1 MSEPSSALPPSQGDE
16 QPKRRRGRPRSE
28 GLRREILRA
37 AADLLADRGVE
48 GTTVEAIADRAK
60 VGKQTIYRRWPTRAA
75 VLVDAFLNQQD
86 RSTGLPDSGSTRR
99 DLLQLLSATSEASN
113 APEFRRSVVGLAAAG
128 HSDEEVGVLFRERF
142 VAASR
147 VPIRTLL
154 ERATARG
161 ELDPEM
167 DLELLLDV
175 LHGAIWYRSLL
186 CASRVDRAYVEA
198 LVALVFGGAG
208 PREGVAEG
216 KKGRG
221 KKEEGRRRG
230 MIDLFEGSGE
240 R

>member
-1 MSEPSSALPPSQGDE
+1 MTEPQHTSRPEGDE
-16 QPKRRRGRPRSE
+16 PKRRRGRPRSE

-48 GTTVEAIADRAK
+48 GTTVEAIAERAK

-86 RSTGLPDSGSTRR
+86 RTTGLPDSGSTRK
-99 DLLQLLSATSEASN
+99 DLLQLLSAMSDASN

-147 VPIRTLL
+147 VPLRTAL

-167 DLELLLDV
+167 DQELLLDV
-175 LHGAIWYRSLL
+175 LQGAIWYRSLL

-208 PREGVAEG
+208 PREATVGDG
-216 KKGRG
+216 RKGRG

-230 MIDLFEGSGE
+230 MIDLFE
-240 R
+240 